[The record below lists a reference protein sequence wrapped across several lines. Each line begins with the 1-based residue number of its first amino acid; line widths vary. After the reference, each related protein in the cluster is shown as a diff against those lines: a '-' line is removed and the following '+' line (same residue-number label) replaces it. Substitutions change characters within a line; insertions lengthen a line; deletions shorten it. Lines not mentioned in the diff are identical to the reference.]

1 MSQGEFT
8 TMSGRR
14 LRNTVTAAVQQAG
27 LQNSIVVIAG
37 LTNAYS
43 HYIATFEEFR
53 TDFPLECYS
62 VVG

>member
-1 MSQGEFT
+1 
-8 TMSGRR
+8 MSGRR